1 MNESEKR
8 TKTPAGFG
16 SPQTKKTKENRKPNK
31 KNSAKEIE
39 KDFFL

>member
-1 MNESEKR
+1 MKVRKERKR
-8 TKTPAGFG
+8 PRG
-16 SPQTKKTKENRKPNK
+16 SVHRKQKKTKENRKPNK